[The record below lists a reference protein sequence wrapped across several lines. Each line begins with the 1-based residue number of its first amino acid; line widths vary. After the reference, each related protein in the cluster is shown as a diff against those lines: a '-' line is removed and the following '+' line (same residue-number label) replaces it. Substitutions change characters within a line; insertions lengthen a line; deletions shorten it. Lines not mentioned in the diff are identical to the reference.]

1 MMRVRSLLL
10 ALVVAAGCGA
20 APTRPTPPVPA
31 WGPLPAEV
39 LAVGSSRDLG
49 RALEQVTTLLRR
61 ARPMADLG
69 AVAQLAASSIEPSI
83 DLRGPIR
90 IVMLESETGRSRWFA
105 LATRRPDQGA
115 PPVTFDERR
124 FGARTLWVASFSD
137 DLVVLTNAPE
147 WVDAHRPVVQA
158 ARALPA
164 ALDLEVRVAGRVMRW
179 LERTRFDAADEDTPE
194 SDDEEGTES
203 AGRGTASVLR
213 SAAAALLAQ
222 AESLSVGV
230 RLEAESVLLEA
241 RAYGAP
247 GTQLAAI
254 ADGAP
259 ALEAERV
266 GPVPQGAKAIFV
278 TDLSG
283 DVWTPARV
291 EAARLFASNAP
302 EGVDDRAWAAFGR
315 SLVGRVTFSLQD
327 TPGDAEPTFLLSRE
341 ASTLAEAESMFETD
355 GEGALPPA
363 HHQVGPHVVRRLP
376 GPEGGVVAEFV
387 HARGRAFVAIGGWAR
402 GLVDAML
409 AGYWADALADS
420 QFGRAFRARPQGTF
434 VFGAFDLPGLI
445 QGIQGRGGATGGPP
459 CVLTVRGE
467 PNALVGQLHVPHAQV
482 IGAARLSEPGSG
494 ESSPAPDLEAPID
507 L

>member
-1 MMRVRSLLL
+1 
-10 ALVVAAGCGA
+10 
-20 APTRPTPPVPA
+20 
-31 WGPLPAEV
+31 
-39 LAVGSSRDLG
+39 
-49 RALEQVTTLLRR
+49 
-61 ARPMADLG
+61 MADLE
-69 AVAQLAASSIEPSI
+69 AIAQLAVSSIEPSI

-105 LATRRPDQGA
+105 LATRRADRGV
-115 PPVTFDERR
+115 PPAAFEERR
-124 FGARTLWVASFSD
+124 FGARTLWVASFSEG
-137 DLVVLTNAPE
+137 LVVLTNAPE
-147 WVDAHRPVVQA
+147 WVEAHRPVVHA

-179 LERTRFDAADEDTPE
+179 LERTRFDAGEDEAPE
-194 SDDEEGTES
+194 TGDDDSTQGG
-203 AGRGTASVLR
+203 GRGTASVLR
-213 SAAAALLAQ
+213 SAAGALLAQ

-230 RLEAESVLLEA
+230 RLEAASVLVEA

-247 GTQLAAI
+247 GTQLAAL
-254 ADGAP
+254 AAGAP

-283 DVWTPARV
+283 DLWTPARA

-327 TPGDAEPTFLLSRE
+327 TPGDSEPTFLLSRE
-341 ASTLAEAESMFETD
+341 AATLAEAESMFETD
-355 GEGALPPA
+355 GEGSLPPT
-363 HHQVGPHVVRRLP
+363 HHQVGPYVVRRLP

-420 QFGRAFRARPQGTF
+420 EFGRAFRARPQGTF
-434 VFGAFDLPGLI
+434 VFGAFDLPGLVR
-445 QGIQGRGGATGGPP
+445 GVLGRGGATGGPP

-482 IGAARLSEPGSG
+482 IEAARLSEPGPG
-494 ESSPAPDLEAPID
+494 ESRPAPELEAPID